1 MPITKPIPGKK
12 YGPKQSGAGPSHFA
26 KKKEFKI
33 EEFGET
39 KRSAHAGKSYA
50 EQHLVEA
57 RPFTDSQIAVIEA
70 VSRGETPYAAAKIA
84 GVNPPYVYGL
94 LNRPYVKA
102 EIAARTAAFA
112 KANDMTRV
120 KVLEGL
126 KEAIDMAKLMAE
138 PSTMVQG
145 WKTIG
150 QMCGYFAPT
159 EHRVKVDISGS
170 VTMQTLNKLSDAE
183 LLEMI
188 EKGAE
193 RDRAPLLI
201 DQTSLGDE
209 N

>member
-1 MPITKPIPGKK
+1 MPAALKPIPGKK
-12 YGPKQSGAGPSHFA
+12 YGPNGNRPPARYSQ
-26 KKKEFKI
+26 KKEFKI
-33 EEFGET
+33 EEFGKED
-39 KRSAHAGKSYA
+39 SAAHAGKSYA

-57 RPFTDSQIAVIEA
+57 RPFTTAQLAVIEA
-70 VSRGETPYAAAKIA
+70 VSRGETPYAAAKLA
-84 GVNPPYVYGL
+84 GVNPPYVYGF

-102 EIAARTAAFA
+102 EIAIRTAAFA
-112 KANDMTRV
+112 KANDMSRV

-159 EHRVKVDISGS
+159 EHRVKVDISGN

-201 DQTSLGDE
+201 DQTPRGEED
-209 N
+209 